1 MFVRSLWLEY
11 RNIIRTKNPRRLMC
25 VIKQRQKEVSS
36 SNKHEHE
43 KQIKVHKFD
52 FDKQLDLNSTHRI
65 FNVKR

>member
-25 VIKQRQKEVSS
+25 ARQKEVSS